1 MRIIAN
7 MLIDIAQTLLQSPI
21 DATHLT
27 TLPHADLFHFDLLQ
41 TFHIPHDSDFLAQIN
56 NKIPETDLGGD
67 VSKMWKKFVSTGQ
80 VWAFLVGTIFGYLVK
95 TFTSYG

>member
-1 MRIIAN
+1 

-27 TLPHADLFHFDLLQ
+27 TLPHANLFHFDLFQ
-41 TFHIPHDSDFLAQIN
+41 TFHIPHDSDLFAQIN
-56 NKIPETDLGGD
+56 NKIPETDLAGD

-80 VWAFLVGTIFGYLVK
+80 VWAFLIGSIFGYLMK

>member
-1 MRIIAN
+1 
-7 MLIDIAQTLLQSPI
+7 MLIDIAQTLIQSPI

-27 TLPHADLFHFDLLQ
+27 TLPHSGLFHFDLLQ
-41 TFHIPHDSDFLAQIN
+41 TLHIPHPDSDLLAQIN
-56 NKIPETDLGGD
+56 SQIKETDLGGD

-80 VWAFLVGTIFGYLVK
+80 VWAFLIGTIFGYLVK

>member
-1 MRIIAN
+1 

-27 TLPHADLFHFDLLQ
+27 TLPHVDLFHVDLLQ
-41 TFHIPHDSDFLAQIN
+41 TFHIPHHDGDLLAQIN
-56 NKIPETDLGGD
+56 NQIKETDLGGD

-80 VWAFLVGTIFGYLVK
+80 VWAFLIGIIFGYLMK

>member
-1 MRIIAN
+1 

-21 DATHLT
+21 DPTHLT
-27 TLPHADLFHFDLLQ
+27 TLPHFDLLQ
-41 TFHIPHDSDFLAQIN
+41 TFHIPHDGDLLAQIN
-56 NKIPETDLGGD
+56 NQIKETDLGGD

-80 VWAFLVGTIFGYLVK
+80 VWAFLVGTIFGYLAK

>member
-1 MRIIAN
+1 

-21 DATHLT
+21 DPTHLS
-27 TLPHADLFHFDLLQ
+27 TLPHVDLMHFELFQSLHISHGNDLLAQ
-41 TFHIPHDSDFLAQIN
+41 TGSGYVKP
-56 NKIPETDLGGD
+56 TDLGGD
-67 VSKMWKKFVSTGQ
+67 VSVMWKKFVSTGQ

>member
-1 MRIIAN
+1 

-21 DATHLT
+21 DVTHLS
-27 TLPHADLFHFDLLQ
+27 TLHPVVPHFDLLQ
-41 TFHIPHDSDFLAQIN
+41 TLHIPHDSDLLAQIN
-56 NKIPETDLGGD
+56 NQIKETDLGGD

-80 VWAFLVGTIFGYLVK
+80 VWAFLVGTIFGYLAK